1 MQSYIFFIKKQ
12 NIPIFNIKPTNTTK
26 FLNKITKL
34 NKKNIQ
40 SFIQKKFFR
49 KKVTH
54 SLMHTEE
61 VLPYA

>member
-49 KKVTH
+49 K
-54 SLMHTEE
+54 SHTEE
-61 VLPYA
+61 LLP